1 MNFQYQPNSERLT
14 IKPPSERLIWAPN
27 AARSLSPAWLFW
39 TETLAASGQKSL
51 TSRDGQ
57 VEAREMF
64 SGTLFYRK
72 NIQHLISE
80 A

>member
-1 MNFQYQPNSERLT
+1 M
-14 IKPPSERLIWAPN
+14 
-27 AARSLSPAWLFW
+27 FW
-39 TETLAASGQKSL
+39 TERLAASGQKSL

-80 A
+80 AQDRRKRFRLKQREVNKN